1 MMSTKDLAHGVAEV
15 RRVMERVDTN
25 GDGVID
31 FGEFC
36 ALARANSDLELVLHS
51 SELMPG
57 GSPSFPDVRSIEALY
72 RDLQV
77 LFRSVAAHFRG
88 LTLGEFAAH
97 WQGWTARDEASREVA
112 IPPAPGGVR
121 A

>member
-1 MMSTKDLAHGVAEV
+1 MSTKDLAHGVAEV

-51 SELMPG
+51 LTVEEPRVCFGVFFPHMHQSSKASHPTTESRCL
-57 GSPSFPDVRSIEALY
+57 PSLTCRSRRLC
-72 RDLQV
+72 
-77 LFRSVAAHFRG
+77 S
-88 LTLGEFAAH
+88 
-97 WQGWTARDEASREVA
+97 WWWT
-112 IPPAPGGVR
+112 
-121 A
+121 

>member
-1 MMSTKDLAHGVAEV
+1 MSTKDLAHGVAEV

-51 SELMPG
+51 LTVEEPRVCFGVFFPHMHQAQRPLILQQRADVCRRRPVEAGDCAVG
-57 GSPSFPDVRSIEALY
+57 GGPDGCVWR
-72 RDLQV
+72 
-77 LFRSVAAHFRG
+77 
-88 LTLGEFAAH
+88 
-97 WQGWTARDEASREVA
+97 ARH
-112 IPPAPGGVR
+112 
-121 A
+121 